1 MSKLITSLHLG
12 EDQIRIFEGRTL
24 TYEKCAVVSFQGK
37 DGWGVTMNIFPE
49 HVDTFLN
56 KPEMQTSFLTFAKQK
71 LGMEAE

>member
-1 MSKLITSLHLG
+1 MTKLITSLHLG

-24 TYEKCAVVSFQGK
+24 TYEKCAVVCFQGK

-56 KPEMQTSFLTFAKQK
+56 TPSMQISFLAFAKQK
-71 LGMEAE
+71 LGVSA